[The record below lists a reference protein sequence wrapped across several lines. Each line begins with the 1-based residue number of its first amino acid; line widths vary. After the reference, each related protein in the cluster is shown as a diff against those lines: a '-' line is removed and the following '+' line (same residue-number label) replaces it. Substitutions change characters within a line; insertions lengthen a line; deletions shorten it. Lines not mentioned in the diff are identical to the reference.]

1 MSPRDIPEGG
11 PAPPPQVAPMPG
23 PPARPKPS
31 IWLLVAMTGLGP
43 FTMQMLI
50 PSLPALAVALAV
62 PYATIQLTLTLFLAG
77 VAAGQL
83 VYGPL
88 SDRYGRKPLL
98 MGGLVLYLVGSVA
111 AVLAPS
117 AGWLIAARIAQA
129 LGGCAGLVLGR
140 AMIRDSYPRERA
152 AAVLGYVSTA
162 MAVAPMLSPLIGAV
176 LQEHFGWRASM
187 LACLVF
193 GLPLLL
199 AVRARLPE
207 TLAQPAPLP
216 GLGGMLGA
224 YLTLLRIPVFRA
236 YCAIT
241 ACATSMFFAF
251 AAGGPMVVVQG
262 LGHTAT
268 TYAVAMMAIS
278 VGWSSGTFTAARLV
292 QRLGT
297 SRMLR
302 FGAVLTT
309 IGGLAALLLPLL
321 APSGLVLFFLP
332 MAVVALGNGM
342 TQPSAIAAAVS
353 VRPQLAG
360 TASGLVGALQMGAGA
375 LATVLA
381 GVTEGG
387 AGIATG
393 AWMLAGALGA
403 QLALHVARRHGG

>member
-1 MSPRDIPEGG
+1 MNPRDLPDGES
-11 PAPPPQVAPMPG
+11 PLAPPQAATAAG
-23 PPARPKPS
+23 PKPS
-31 IWLLVAMTGLGP
+31 TLLLVAMTGLGP
-43 FTMQMLI
+43 FTMQILI
-50 PSLPALAVALAV
+50 PSLPMLATALAV
-62 PYATIQLTLTLFLAG
+62 PYATIQLTLTLYLVG
-77 VAAGQL
+77 VALAQL

-98 MGGLVLYLVGSVA
+98 LGGLVLYLAGSVA
-111 AVLAPS
+111 AALAPT

-129 LGGCAGLVLGR
+129 VGGCAGLVLGR

-152 AAVLGYVSTA
+152 AVVLGYVSTA
-162 MAVAPMLSPLIGAV
+162 MAVAPMLSPIIGS
-176 LQEHFGWRASM
+176 LLHQYLGWRATM
-187 LACLVF
+187 LACLLF

-207 TLAQPAPLP
+207 TLTRPAPLP

-224 YLTLLRIPVFRA
+224 YIQLLRIPAFRG

-241 ACATSMFFAF
+241 ACATSMFFSF

-262 LGHTAT
+262 LGHVPTS
-268 TYAVAMMAIS
+268 YALAMMLVS
-278 VGWSSGTFTAARLV
+278 LGWSSGTFTAARLV
-292 QRLGT
+292 SRLGT
-297 SRMLR
+297 ARMLR
-302 FGAVLTT
+302 IGTLVTT
-309 IGGLAALLLPLL
+309 AGGLVALALPLL
-321 APSGLVLFFLP
+321 ATPTLLSFFLP
-332 MAVVALGNGM
+332 MVLVALGNGM

-353 VRPQLAG
+353 VRPMLAG
-360 TASGLVGALQMGAGA
+360 TASGLIGALQMGAGA

-403 QLALHVARRHGG
+403 QLGLLLVRRAGG